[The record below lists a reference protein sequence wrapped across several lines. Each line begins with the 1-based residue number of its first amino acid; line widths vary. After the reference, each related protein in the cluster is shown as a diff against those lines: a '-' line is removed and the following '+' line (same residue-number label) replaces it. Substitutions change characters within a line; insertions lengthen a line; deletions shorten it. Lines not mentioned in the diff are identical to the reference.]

1 MPRRAGPLSELQ
13 SRSIMQRLLLTSLLL
28 VITAATACSRQPD
41 PAAATPIATETV
53 VFEVQGM
60 HCNGCADAIAT
71 KTGRVDGV
79 TGCEVSLENGTATV
93 EVDPASI
100 GDVEAAI
107 ASLGYTVS
115 PAQP

>member
-1 MPRRAGPLSELQ
+1 
-13 SRSIMQRLLLTSLLL
+13 MQRLLLTSLLL

-79 TGCEVSLENGTATV
+79 TGCEVSLE
-93 EVDPASI
+93 SI
-100 GDVEAAI
+100 TWPSSRI
-107 ASLGYTVS
+107 
-115 PAQP
+115 